1 MGRRGA
7 QDAESVDGR
16 GIGPPVA
23 VTSGQD
29 AGTSGWISGT
39 RFGPF
44 FLAGWAAYSLVVA
57 VITLLDIDN
66 TLHITQS
73 LKPATPAWK
82 VATGEVSSWIVLTL
96 IFPAV
101 RALAAMTLP
110 GQAPSWRI
118 AVLQTLAVL
127 IYTAVHVAGF
137 ILIRVIVY
145 RAFGVAY
152 GVGLDAF
159 SYELPRDAASYAVTV
174 GFIWFAMSLEGRF
187 LAAIARGTPPVFEIR
202 DNAHVV
208 RVTVQDI
215 LAVSAA
221 GNYVEFHLADGRT
234 RLMRAT
240 LARIEGQLKPH
251 GFARIHRSW
260 LANTARV
267 AEIIPVGSGDFTL
280 KLPGDLQIPMSRRFR
295 QDFAAAPA

>member
-16 GIGPPVA
+16 GIGPTVA
-23 VTSGQD
+23 VTSGEG

-44 FLAGWAAYSLVVA
+44 FLAGWATYSLVVA
-57 VITLLDIDN
+57 VFTVLDIDN
-66 TLHITQS
+66 SLHITQS
-73 LKPATPAWK
+73 LGLAAPAWQ
-82 VATGEVSSWIVLTL
+82 VATNGVSSWFVLTL

-101 RALAAMTLP
+101 RALAAATLP
-110 GQAPSWRI
+110 GQAPLWRI
-118 AVLQTLAVL
+118 AALQAPAILV
-127 IYTAVHVAGF
+127 YTAAHVAGF
-137 ILIRVIVY
+137 ILIRVLVY
-145 RAFGVAY
+145 RAFGGAY

-159 SYELPRDAASYAVTV
+159 AYELPRDAPSYAVLV
-174 GFIWFAMSLEGRF
+174 GLIWFAMSLEGRF

-240 LARIEGQLKPH
+240 LARIEAQLKPH
-251 GFARIHRSW
+251 GFSRTHRSW

-267 AEIIPVGSGDFTL
+267 AEIIPAGSGDFTL
-280 KLPGDLQIPMSRRFR
+280 KLPGELQIPMSRRFR
-295 QDFAAAPA
+295 QDFAAPG

>member
-1 MGRRGA
+1 MGLRGA
-7 QDAESVDGR
+7 KAARVVHDH
-16 GIGPPVA
+16 GIDPFVA
-23 VTSGQD
+23 GMSGEG
-29 AGTSGWISGT
+29 AGTSGWLSGT

-44 FLAGWAAYSLVVA
+44 FFAGWAAYGLVVGL
-57 VITLLDIDN
+57 ITLLDIDN
-66 TLHITQS
+66 ILHIAQG
-73 LKPATPAWK
+73 LKLATPAWQ
-82 VATGEVSSWIVLTL
+82 VATNDLSSWAVLTL

-101 RALAAMTLP
+101 RTLAATTLP
-110 GQAPSWRI
+110 GQAPPWRI
-118 AVLQTLAVL
+118 VVLQAIAVL

-145 RAFGVAY
+145 RAFGAAY

-159 SYELPRDAASYAVTV
+159 SYELPRDAAAYAVTV
-174 GFIWFAMSLEGRF
+174 GLIWLAMSLEGRF

-267 AEIIPVGSGDFTL
+267 AEIIPAGSGDFTL

-295 QDFAAAPA
+295 QDFAAPN